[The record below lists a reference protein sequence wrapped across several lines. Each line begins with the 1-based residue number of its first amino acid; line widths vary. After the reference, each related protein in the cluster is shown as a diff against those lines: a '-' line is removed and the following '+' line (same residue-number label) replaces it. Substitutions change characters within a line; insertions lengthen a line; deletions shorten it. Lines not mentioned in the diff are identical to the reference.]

1 VPNGHSKFHL
11 ARWALNKMEG
21 WTHMQACTHA
31 RTQMVNMRF
40 NLSSVRMMD
49 ISFRHYFGAPSGQK
63 HWPPLT
69 KDRT

>member
-1 VPNGHSKFHL
+1 
-11 ARWALNKMEG
+11 MEG